1 MEKIKDFRIN
11 LNSDSLENVK
21 KIKDKVEN
29 FVSENDIKNL
39 SFSLS
44 SLLDIPVEVINK
56 KIKQIKSYKPLGN
69 RCIIFSTSDIARGN
83 NNTPIMVII
92 TE

>member
-56 KIKQIKSYKPLGN
+56 KIKQLF
-69 RCIIFSTSDIARGN
+69 IIIL
-83 NNTPIMVII
+83 II
-92 TE
+92 NDKDQNLRLIFLFFLY